1 MYGNFLTLVLTFSFK
16 IGCAKFPFS
25 SHSPDLMI
33 VLLHSSLLVEV
44 FFPELIFNLV
54 SLVSFLSKAG

>member
-44 FFPELIFNLV
+44 FF
-54 SLVSFLSKAG
+54 S